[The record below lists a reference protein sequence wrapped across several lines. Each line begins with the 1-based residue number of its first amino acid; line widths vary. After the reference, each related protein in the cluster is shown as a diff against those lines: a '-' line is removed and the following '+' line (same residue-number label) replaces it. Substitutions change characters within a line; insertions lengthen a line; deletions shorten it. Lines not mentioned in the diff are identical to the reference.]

1 MNIRGVMQVKLE
13 CEVTLDE
20 LKWAVWDY
28 GSEKSPGPNGFSF
41 GFYRYFWAVIENDVF
56 KAVKHFFMYAD
67 IPKGCNSSFIALI
80 PKIPDANLVKDFR
93 PISLIGSI
101 YKIIAKI
108 LTNRLVKVLGDIVSN
123 VQSAFIKGRQI
134 LDGPFI
140 LNEVLQ
146 WCKSKKKQSLIFKV
160 DFEKAFDSVRWDFLD
175 DVLRKFGF
183 GNKWCEWIQK
193 CLKSSRGSILINGS
207 PTEEFQFFK
216 GLKQGDPLSPF
227 LFILVMECLH
237 LSFQK
242 VVDAGMFTGIR
253 LSQSVNLSHMFYAD
267 DAVFVGQWNDKN
279 INTLTHVLECFY
291 LASGLR
297 INMSKSRIMGV
308 HVNRDNVHHA
318 AGKLGCLILN
328 SPFSYLGT
336 KVGGLMSRSEAWNEV
351 IEKVK
356 SRLSKWKMN
365 ALSIG
370 GRLTL
375 LKSVLGS
382 IPIFYMSIFRVP
394 SSVLHKLESIRRQ
407 FFNGHE
413 CGSSKAS
420 WVKWNYVLADK
431 VNGGLGVSSLFA
443 LNRGLMTKWLW
454 KFYDQKNCL
463 WSKVIRAIHGND
475 GNIGLIRN
483 TGVRSCWLSI
493 VKEVKELQK
502 QGVNVLDC
510 LSLKLGN
517 GESTS
522 FWHDNW
528 SGVGVAKDIFPR
540 LFALEDRKEVSV
552 RAKLNDLCL
561 DRSFRRPVRG
571 GVEQVQLDT
580 LVNLVS
586 LVNLTPMADR
596 WAWSLEGSGDFSV
609 ASIRKVIDAN
619 RLKSDSSKTRWVKFV
634 PIKINVFAWKI
645 KMDALPSRLNITRRG
660 IDIQS
665 ITCPICDDGI
675 ETTEHLFFR
684 CQMAN
689 QIARKI
695 ATWWNLDLVAVNTY
709 DEWCSWLT
717 SLRFTSKIKAILE
730 GVFYVMW
737 WNIWNYRN
745 NLIFEGKTYSK
756 AFIFDNVVSSSF
768 HWCKFRSRAAF
779 SWNDWLK
786 NPYLITL

>member
-1 MNIRGVMQVKLE
+1 
-13 CEVTLDE
+13 
-20 LKWAVWDY
+20 
-28 GSEKSPGPNGFSF
+28 
-41 GFYRYFWAVIENDVF
+41 
-56 KAVKHFFMYAD
+56 
-67 IPKGCNSSFIALI
+67 
-80 PKIPDANLVKDFR
+80 
-93 PISLIGSI
+93 
-101 YKIIAKI
+101 
-108 LTNRLVKVLGDIVSN
+108 
-123 VQSAFIKGRQI
+123 
-134 LDGPFI
+134 
-140 LNEVLQ
+140 
-146 WCKSKKKQSLIFKV
+146 
-160 DFEKAFDSVRWDFLD
+160 
-175 DVLRKFGF
+175 
-183 GNKWCEWIQK
+183 
-193 CLKSSRGSILINGS
+193 
-207 PTEEFQFFK
+207 
-216 GLKQGDPLSPF
+216 
-227 LFILVMECLH
+227 
-237 LSFQK
+237 
-242 VVDAGMFTGIR
+242 
-253 LSQSVNLSHMFYAD
+253 MFYAD

-297 INMSKSRIMGV
+297 INMNKSRIMGV

-336 KVGGLMSRSEAWNEV
+336 KVGGLMSRSKAWNEV

-356 SRLSKWKMN
+356 SWLSKWKMN

-382 IPIFYMSIFRVP
+382 IPIFYVYLSGSRFEWASQAGLNKVNF
-394 SSVLHKLESIRRQ
+394 SNGYECRQ
-407 FFNGHE
+407 A
-413 CGSSKAS
+413 SKGIMGG
-420 WVKWNYVLADK
+420 KMELYVLAGMK
-431 VNGGLGVSSLFA
+431 RLIGGLGVSSIFA
-443 LNRGLMTKWLW
+443 LFGDFIDSKWLW
-454 KFYDQKNCL
+454 KGSDLDGCL
-463 WSKVIRAIHGND
+463 
-475 GNIGLIRN
+475 LF
-483 TGVRSCWLSI
+483 
-493 VKEVKELQK
+493 KEVKEFARRK
-502 QGVNVLDC
+502 EEKGGESTDC

-528 SGVGVAKDIFPR
+528 FGVGVAKDIFPR

-561 DRSFRRPVRG
+561 G
-571 GVEQVQLDT
+571 Q
-580 LVNLVS
+580 
-586 LVNLTPMADR
+586 DR

-709 DEWCSWLT
+709 DE
-717 SLRFTSKIKAILE
+717 
-730 GVFYVMW
+730 
-737 WNIWNYRN
+737 
-745 NLIFEGKTYSK
+745 
-756 AFIFDNVVSSSF
+756 
-768 HWCKFRSRAAF
+768 
-779 SWNDWLK
+779 
-786 NPYLITL
+786 

>member
-1 MNIRGVMQVKLE
+1 
-13 CEVTLDE
+13 
-20 LKWAVWDY
+20 
-28 GSEKSPGPNGFSF
+28 
-41 GFYRYFWAVIENDVF
+41 
-56 KAVKHFFMYAD
+56 
-67 IPKGCNSSFIALI
+67 
-80 PKIPDANLVKDFR
+80 
-93 PISLIGSI
+93 
-101 YKIIAKI
+101 
-108 LTNRLVKVLGDIVSN
+108 
-123 VQSAFIKGRQI
+123 
-134 LDGPFI
+134 
-140 LNEVLQ
+140 
-146 WCKSKKKQSLIFKV
+146 
-160 DFEKAFDSVRWDFLD
+160 
-175 DVLRKFGF
+175 
-183 GNKWCEWIQK
+183 
-193 CLKSSRGSILINGS
+193 
-207 PTEEFQFFK
+207 
-216 GLKQGDPLSPF
+216 
-227 LFILVMECLH
+227 
-237 LSFQK
+237 
-242 VVDAGMFTGIR
+242 
-253 LSQSVNLSHMFYAD
+253 MFYAD

-689 QIARKI
+689 QIACKI

-709 DEWCSWLT
+709 DEWCSWFT
-717 SLRFTSKIKAILE
+717 SLRFTFKIKAILE

-737 WNIWNYRN
+737 WNI
-745 NLIFEGKTYSK
+745 
-756 AFIFDNVVSSSF
+756 
-768 HWCKFRSRAAF
+768 
-779 SWNDWLK
+779 
-786 NPYLITL
+786 